1 MRVEYCPTGEMTG
14 DFFTKPLQGAA
25 FIKFRNRI
33 LNVNED
39 DLKQQQ
45 MLNLT
50 DERLSKLSS
59 HHRSVLDTNDKA
71 RGTKDRRNEREPQ
84 E

>member
-1 MRVEYCPTGEMTG
+1 MG

-25 FIKFRNRI
+25 FCRLQDRV

-45 MLNLT
+45 MLNLA
-50 DERLSKLSS
+50 DECGNTR
-59 HHRSVLDTNDKA
+59 HRHITGVC
-71 RGTKDRRNEREPQ
+71 
-84 E
+84 

>member
-1 MRVEYCPTGEMTG
+1 MRCELSAAQPTGEMTG
-14 DFFTKPLQGAA
+14 GGGGGGGFFTKPLQGAA
-25 FIKFRNRI
+25 FLKFWNRI

-45 MLNLT
+45 MLNLA

-59 HHRSVLDTNDKA
+59 HHRSVLDSNDK
-71 RGTKDRRNEREPQ
+71 RE